1 MARLTTDLNMR
12 IAISGSHSLGKSTL
26 VWDWIKRHPQYTR
39 EEEPFRALD
48 GEMYDIRFRQESNR
62 LHNGIQ
68 MYYNASRVNLYSS
81 INDCVIFDRAPV
93 DYIAYSQYTAD
104 KKTTDIDDAFVE
116 AMVPRVKETL
126 QRLDLIVFVPM
137 TDRWPVDM
145 EDDGI
150 RPVDLP
156 YRAEVDAI
164 FKQIYRDERFSVM
177 PDKNRPK
184 LIELWGSRE
193 QRLDRLQQAAA
204 SCLP

>member
-1 MARLTTDLNMR
+1 MLAMR

-26 VWDWIKRHPQYTR
+26 VWDWVKRHPEYQR
-39 EEEPFRALD
+39 EEEPFRALHA
-48 GEMYDIRFRQESNR
+48 EMYDIRFRQECNR

-68 MYYNASRVNLYSS
+68 MYYNASRVNLYASL
-81 INDCVIFDRAPV
+81 DQCVIFDRAPV

-104 KKTTDIDDAFVE
+104 KGTTDIDDAFVE
-116 AMVPRVKETL
+116 AMVPRVRETL
-126 QRLDLIVFVPM
+126 QRLDLLVFVPM
-137 TDRWPVDM
+137 TDLWPVDM

-164 FKQIYRDERFSVM
+164 FKQIYRDKRYDVM
-177 PDKNRPK
+177 PKQDPPK

-193 QRLDRLQQAAA
+193 ERLERLDQALAA
-204 SCLP
+204 CTH